1 MNLEGGLVNLQRM
14 ISRAWDL
21 QVYDSKENSL
31 SYSEFEYML
40 CVHTAEHAEFDP
52 ENTEH
57 DDSTHLS
64 ALAAEMQVQ
73 KSSASLMVNK
83 LEKRELIYRATCK
96 YDARAQHILLTDKG
110 RKLFLSIQSSVYNN
124 LAKSFKEILGN
135 EEYDNF
141 EKILFK
147 LCSANSKDQL

>member
-1 MNLEGGLVNLQRM
+1 MNLENGLIKLQRM
-14 ISRAWDL
+14 ISKTWDV
-21 QVYDSKENSL
+21 QEFDSKENSL

-40 CVHTAEHAEFDP
+40 CVHTAENSEFDP
-52 ENTEH
+52 ENIDH

-83 LEKRELIYRATCK
+83 LEKRELIFRATCQ
-96 YDARAQHILLTDKG
+96 YDARAQHILLTEKG
-110 RKLFLSIQSSVYNN
+110 RKLFLNIQSSVYKN
-124 LAKSFKEILGN
+124 LATSLKQRLDD

-141 EKILFK
+141 EKILAKIF
-147 LCSANSKDQL
+147 STP